1 MVLQLYA
8 DPITIY
14 CHKVLAALDHIGA
27 DYKMIYV
34 DYLAQQQ
41 KLPGYLRINPNGT
54 IPAAVDDSDDLIIT
68 ESNAIMQYAA
78 DISGDKGAE
87 VYPKDLKQRALINSW
102 LFWEASGWAR
112 SNYVYLVQ
120 NVLKPRRAE
129 PPDEAVLARE
139 QRRWLALANVLNSQ
153 LEKTKYMI
161 GDTVTIADFAV
172 MAPMHIH
179 TLQKLPLDGLPHLK
193 RWIADMERGVQQ
205 VRLVEY

>member
-1 MVLQLYA
+1 MVFQLYA
-8 DPITIY
+8 DPITVN
-14 CHKVLAALDHIGA
+14 CHKVLAALKHIGA

-54 IPAAVDDSDDLIIT
+54 IPAAVHNDLIIT

-87 VYPKDLKQRALINSW
+87 VYPKDLRQRALINSW
-102 LFWEASGWAR
+102 LFWEAFGWFR
-112 SNYVYLVQ
+112 SNYVYLVE
-120 NVLKPRRAE
+120 NVMKPLRAQ
-129 PPDEAVLARE
+129 PPDEAALADE
-139 QRRWLALANVLNSQ
+139 QPRWLALANVLNSQ
-153 LEKTKYMI
+153 LGKTKYMV

-172 MAPMHIH
+172 MAPMHMH

-193 RWIADMERGVQQ
+193 RWIADMDRVPAW
-205 VRLVEY
+205 RSTSAFS